1 MAKNKNTNVLG
12 QLTNAGNNA
21 VGMINRL
28 DEATGKFQKGR
39 RQGSI
44 VKAAQGN
51 VFEFPVFISSG
62 IPVDYATATSS
73 LLEQIYA
80 SYLQMAISINPVVDA
95 DSVKNN
101 MQFAGLIREHFQT
114 VVLLLGV
121 IFHCFEA
128 LVFVP
133 VFLPFLLNFLKVI
146 LLVHFMSNPPLR

>member
-51 VFEFPVFISSG
+51 VFE
-62 IPVDYATATSS
+62 
-73 LLEQIYA
+73 L
-80 SYLQMAISINPVVDA
+80 INLCNYVA
-95 DSVKNN
+95 
-101 MQFAGLIREHFQT
+101 
-114 VVLLLGV
+114 
-121 IFHCFEA
+121 
-128 LVFVP
+128 
-133 VFLPFLLNFLKVI
+133 
-146 LLVHFMSNPPLR
+146 